1 MRTSRPAH
9 GSRSFARLV
18 TAMMAALILAVVAAG
33 PAAASAAS
41 VAAEL
46 AKTPVFIDPN
56 APVKADANELRQ

>member
-9 GSRSFARLV
+9 GSRPFARLV
-18 TAMMAALILAVVAAG
+18 TAMMAALILAVLAAG

-46 AKTPVFIDPN
+46 AKNPVFIDAN
-56 APVKADANELRQ
+56 APIKVMFNQR